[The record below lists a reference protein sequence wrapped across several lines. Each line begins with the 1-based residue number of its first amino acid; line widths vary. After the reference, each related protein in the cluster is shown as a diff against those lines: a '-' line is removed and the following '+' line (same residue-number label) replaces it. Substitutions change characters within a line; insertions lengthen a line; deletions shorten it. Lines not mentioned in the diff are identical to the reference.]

1 VIRPD
6 GLRLP
11 APGDPTAEAYK
22 DWLHLNVFDHASGAV
37 GLVNVSLTGAP
48 RDPRSRAVGT
58 ALLHVPDHG
67 WAGNLEAL
75 GFAEAQI
82 GPAAIG
88 LEHVAL
94 AVDYATGTVA
104 ASAHF
109 EEEGFALEA
118 RTRSLVPA
126 FSIEEPLPLGPG
138 WFSWYAVGRLSV
150 AGEARVDGRVLPL
163 AAASAYHDHNWGRW
177 HWGDDLG
184 WDWGAFV
191 APEPGPAVILIR
203 VTDRKHETAQPPA
216 LVVHLEG
223 RRRTF
228 SGPRIV
234 IEERERLATRLRR
247 VPGSL
252 AALHSDRAD
261 PDLPARITVRA
272 DDGFDLLRIEFE
284 SRAAAQVITADPAVR
299 GYGFIH
305 EIPGEFRCEGR
316 VAGTRFAC
324 EGLGVVERAA

>member
-6 GLRLP
+6 GLRPP
-11 APGDPTAEAYK
+11 APGDPSADAYK
-22 DWLHLNVFDHASGAV
+22 DWLHLNVLDHASGAV
-37 GLVNVSLTGAP
+37 GLVNVSLTGDPA
-48 RDPRSRAVGT
+48 DPRSRAAGT
-58 ALLHVPDHG
+58 ALLHVPGHG

-75 GFAEAQI
+75 GFAEARI

-94 AVDYATGTVA
+94 AVDYAAGTVA

-109 EEEGFALEA
+109 EDEGFALDV
-118 RTRSLVPA
+118 RTESLVPA

-150 AGEARVDGRVLPL
+150 AGQASVDGRVLRL
-163 AAASAYHDHNWGRW
+163 ESASAYHDHNWGRW

-191 APEPGPAVILIR
+191 APHPGPAVILIR
-203 VTDRKHETAQPPA
+203 VTDRAHETAHPPA
-216 LVVHLEG
+216 LVVHLDG

-228 SGPRIV
+228 SGPRIE
-234 IEERERLATRLRR
+234 IEERGRLTTRLRR

-261 PDLPARITVRA
+261 PELPATITLRA
-272 DDGFDLLRIEFE
+272 DDGFDRLQIEFE
-284 SRAAAQVITADPAVR
+284 ARAAAQVIAADPVVR

-305 EIPGEFRCEGR
+305 ELVGEFRCEGR
-316 VAGTRFAC
+316 IAGDELAS